1 MNAPVFKMP
10 SVVKNQHGK
19 PRKVGVEI
27 EMSGI
32 ELSMIVCQINIAY
45 GGRIK
50 EISRYEFVVEET
62 GLGDFK
68 IELDSRQLKLL
79 EKQKLAK
86 PDLQAELIPNFE
98 MYTKDLLAALS
109 KNLVPCELVAPP
121 LPIERLHE
129 LNTVLELLR
138 QHGAKGT
145 RTSLL
150 YAFGVHLNPELPD
163 LEATT
168 LLNYLKAFIC
178 LQDWLVEAEQVDL
191 TRKLSPFIDDF
202 PQAYKQLI
210 LQPSYQPTTEQLVA
224 DYLQH
229 NPTRNRIMD
238 MLPVFAYLDEAPIK
252 QALGEE
258 KLNKRPTLHYRLPNS
273 DIDNP
278 EWGLEQS
285 WNHWLAVEK
294 LANDPDQLA
303 RVSLAYL
310 QTQTTQLPEMLKP
323 WIDSL
328 KELVADR

>member
-1 MNAPVFKMP
+1 MNASVFKAP
-10 SVVKNQHGK
+10 PILKNHLDN

-32 ELSMIVCQINIAY
+32 ELSMIVCQINIAF

-50 EISRYEFVVEET
+50 EISRYEFVVEAT
-62 GLGDFK
+62 RLGDFK
-68 IELDSRQLKLL
+68 IELDSRQLRLL
-79 EKQKLAK
+79 EKQKLAN
-86 PDLQAELIPNFE
+86 PDLQAEPIPDLE
-98 MYTKDLLAALS
+98 MYTKDMLAALS
-109 KNLVPCELVAPP
+109 KNLVPCEVVAPP
-121 LPIERLHE
+121 LPIDQLHE
-129 LNTVLELLR
+129 LNTVVELLR
-138 QHGAKGT
+138 RHDAKGT
-145 RTSLL
+145 RTSLF

-163 LEATT
+163 LQAGT

-202 PQAYKQLI
+202 PKAYKHLI
-210 LQPSYQPTTEQLVA
+210 LQPDYQPAIERLVA

-229 NPTRNRIMD
+229 NPTRNRILD
-238 MLPVFAYLDEAPIK
+238 MLPVFAFLDEAPIK

-278 EWGLEQS
+278 DWGLEQC
-285 WNHWLAVEK
+285 WNNWLAVEK
-294 LANDPDQLA
+294 LANDPDRLA
-303 RVSLAYL
+303 RVSAAYL
-310 QTQTTQLPEMLKP
+310 QTQTSQLPEMLKP

-328 KELVADR
+328 KELMADR